1 MEELS
6 IISKTYAV
14 YKDVVELN
22 DHLPKRWR
30 YSLGMSLETTVL
42 DLLKEL
48 LMAKNA
54 PKTIKPTYL
63 IKASAL
69 TELLRLKIRLA
80 LELKLGQETKLFQTQ
95 SAVLEIGRMLGGWL
109 KAAQS
114 H

>member
-1 MEELS
+1 MEELPV
-6 IISKTYAV
+6 ISKTYAI

-30 YSLGMSLETTVL
+30 YSLGMSIETTVL

-54 PKTIKPTYL
+54 PRTIKPTYL

-69 TELLRLKIRLA
+69 TELLRLKMRLA
-80 LELKLGQETKLFQTQ
+80 LEMKLGQETKIFQTQ
-95 SAVLEIGRMLGGWL
+95 SKILEIGRMLGGWL
-109 KAAQS
+109 KATQS
-114 H
+114 N

>member
-1 MEELS
+1 MQELS
-6 IISKTYAV
+6 IISNTYSV

-22 DHLPKRWR
+22 DHLPRRWR
-30 YSLGMSLETTVL
+30 YSLGMSIETTVL

-69 TELLRLKIRLA
+69 IELLALKLRLA

-95 SAVLEIGRMLGGWL
+95 AKILEIGRMLGGWL
-109 KAAQS
+109 RAAQS
-114 H
+114 N

>member
-1 MEELS
+1 MGELPL
-6 IISKTYAV
+6 ISKTYAI

-30 YSLGMSLETTVL
+30 YSLGVSIETTVL

-54 PKTIKPTYL
+54 PKTMKPHYL
-63 IKASAL
+63 IRASAL
-69 TELLRLKIRLA
+69 TELLTLKMRLA
-80 LELKLGQETKLFQTQ
+80 LELKLGQETKLFQSQ
-95 SAVLEIGRMLGGWL
+95 SKLLEIGRMLGGWL

-114 H
+114 N